1 MQTSFHK
8 KIYFASDVHLGLY
21 PREKSEIREKHFVQ
35 WLSGIKSDAGAI
47 YLVGD
52 IFDFWYEYRKVVP
65 RGFVRFLGK
74 IAELTDS
81 GIPVHFFIGNHDIW
95 VNDYLVKEAGVILHK
110 DPLFTT
116 IHGKNFMI
124 AHGDGLGPG
133 DYTYKI
139 LRKIFTSPVLQ
150 FLFSK
155 IHPNIAFDFGHWWSK
170 QSRYSKG
177 LFEEFLG
184 TDKEYLILYA
194 REILKRQPIDY
205 FVFGHRHIP
214 MEIKMGASTLINLG
228 EWISAYTYAAYDGNS
243 MALASYNP
251 DFDPTRI
258 IRLSSPED
266 IGNSQEK

>member
-1 MQTSFHK
+1 MQTSGNK

-21 PREKSEIREKHFVQ
+21 PREKSDIREKHFVQ
-35 WLSGIKSDAGAI
+35 WLSDIKDDAEAI

-52 IFDFWYEYRKVVP
+52 IFDFWYEYQKVVP

-74 IAELTDS
+74 LAELTDS
-81 GIPVHFFIGNHDIW
+81 GIPVHYFIGNHDIW
-95 VNDYLVKEAGVILHK
+95 VNDYLPKETGVILHK
-110 DPLFTT
+110 EPFYTN
-116 IHGKNFMI
+116 IRGKSFMI

-133 DYTYKI
+133 DYTYKV
-139 LRKIFTSPVLQ
+139 LRKIFTSPALQ

-155 IHPNIAFDFGHWWSK
+155 IHPNIAFGFGHWWSK

-194 REILKRQPIDY
+194 QEILAKQPIDY
-205 FVFGHRHIP
+205 FIFGHRHIP
-214 MEIKMGASTLINLG
+214 MEITMNKSKLVNLG
-228 EWISAYTYAAYDGNS
+228 EWISAYTYATFDGENLELES
-243 MALASYNP
+243 FNK

-258 IRLSSPED
+258 IRSR
-266 IGNSQEK
+266 IQ

>member
-1 MQTSFHK
+1 M
-8 KIYFASDVHLGLY
+8 YFASDVHLGLY

-35 WLSGIKSDAGAI
+35 WLSEIKDSAEAI

-74 IAELTDS
+74 LAELTDS
-81 GIPVHFFIGNHDIW
+81 GIAVHYFAGNHDIW
-95 VNDYLVKEAGVILHK
+95 VNDYLPKETGVILHH
-110 DPLFTT
+110 DPFFTN
-116 IHGKNFMI
+116 IRGKNFLI

-133 DYTYKI
+133 DHSYKI
-139 LRKIFTSPVLQ
+139 LRKIFTNPLMQ

-155 IHPNIAFDFGHWWSK
+155 IHPNMAFDFGHWWSR

-194 REILKRQPIDY
+194 KEILKQQPIDY
-205 FVFGHRHIP
+205 FIFGHRHIP
-214 MEIKMGASTLINLG
+214 MDIKIDNAQLINLG
-228 EWISAYTYAAYDGNS
+228 EWIYAYTYAEFDGEKPVLKSFNK
-243 MALASYNP
+243 
-251 DFDPTRI
+251 DFNTSHI
-258 IRLSSPED
+258 IRSE
-266 IGNSQEK
+266 IV